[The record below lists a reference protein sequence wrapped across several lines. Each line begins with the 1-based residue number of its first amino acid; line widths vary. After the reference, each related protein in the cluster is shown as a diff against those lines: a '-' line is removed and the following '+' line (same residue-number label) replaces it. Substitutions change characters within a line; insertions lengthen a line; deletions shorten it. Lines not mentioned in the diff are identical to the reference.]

1 MIQIKV
7 TNYVDRFISKC
18 LLYKID
24 INIIE
29 KNYNYIIVDIYDKDL
44 DLIKKLNYYSKVEIV
59 KFYGLKNIKYKVI
72 KYWYDLLILFLFCLF
87 TFLISNII
95 LSISVNTNDSELDYK
110 IKSILKN
117 KNIDIFFL
125 KKSEKELNKISEEII
140 KENNDYIE
148 WLSIVHNGMHYDIYI
163 EERIK
168 SKIENKKDNC
178 SIVANKDGIITNII
192 SDNGIILVEKGELV
206 HKGDILISSKIML
219 NDKFKGFTCA
229 NGNVYAETWYTIKV
243 VAPLEEEYKIY
254 TGNYKYNFYFGSYFK
269 LFNNNYD
276 KYDIDTIFKYDKF
289 KYGKEKEYI
298 NKKVKKS
305 ITERK
310 KDLLDEVSQSLLRG
324 KDANTTI
331 LSQKVLKERQKNS
344 TIELEIFMSLKENIG
359 DVLYEFEYNDA
370 SSS

>member
-7 TNYVDRFISKC
+7 TNYIDRFISKC
-18 LLYKID
+18 LLYKVS
-24 INIIE
+24 INIIY
-29 KNYNYIIVDIYDKDL
+29 KDNDYIIADIYDKDL
-44 DLIKKLNYYSKVEIV
+44 NLIKKLNYYSKVEIV
-59 KFYGLKNIKYKVI
+59 KYYGFKNIRYKAL
-72 KYWYDLLILFLFCLF
+72 KYWYDLLILFLFCLS

-95 LSISVNTNDSELDYK
+95 LSINVNTNDLELSNK
-110 IKSILKN
+110 IKLLLKN
-117 KNIDIFFL
+117 KNIDIFTIN
-125 KKSEKELNKISEEII
+125 KKEKELNKISEEII

-168 SKIENKKDNC
+168 SKIEDKKDNC
-178 SIVANKDGIITNII
+178 SVVAKKDGIITNII
-192 SDNGIILVEKGELV
+192 SDNGVILVDKGELV
-206 HKGDILISSKIML
+206 HKGDILISSKVML

-229 NGNVYAETWYTIKV
+229 NGSVYAETWYTIKV
-243 VAPLEEEYKIY
+243 LAPLSEEYKVY
-254 TGNYKYNFYFGSYFK
+254 TGNYKYNFYYGSYFK

-289 KYGKEKEYI
+289 KYVKEKEYV

-305 ITERK
+305 MNERK
-310 KDLLDEVSQSLLRG
+310 KDLLEEVSKSLLRG
-324 KDANTTI
+324 KDANTTV